1 MNSSSE
7 WVRGVLELLAL
18 CQVFVAVV
26 SLSLS
31 RFHNLP
37 SSRLFFFFV
46 PALHHTTRHTHAQP
60 LLPFLAL
67 PLPPV
72 TSPTKYSTDIFRLTT
87 ERAKGWIT
95 AACPRCIHRT
105 SPHVSSMHSV
115 LDPLLRTPAH
125 PCIFILAVEPVNDL
139 P

>member
-72 TSPTKYSTDIFRLTT
+72 TNQIFHRHFPFDNR
-87 ERAKGWIT
+87 EGKGMDNCCLP
-95 AACPRCIHRT
+95 AMYPPNVASCEFNAQRT
-105 SPHVSSMHSV
+105 
-115 LDPLLRTPAH
+115 
-125 PCIFILAVEPVNDL
+125 
-139 P
+139 